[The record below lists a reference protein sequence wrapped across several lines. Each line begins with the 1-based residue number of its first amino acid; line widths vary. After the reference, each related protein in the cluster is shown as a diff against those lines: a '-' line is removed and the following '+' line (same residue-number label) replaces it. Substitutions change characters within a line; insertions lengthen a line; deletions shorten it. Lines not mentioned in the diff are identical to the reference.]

1 MENVPTLEIPSQ
13 PEGQLITMILGEVK
27 NEPIETMDT
36 QEIVMNPTTSNEAE
50 AEAENVKPEPIL
62 YCICKS
68 ANADKFMIA
77 CEKCDKWFHAN
88 CVNITKREANTI
100 EGYFCPPCIE
110 ANNELKIIY
119 KPKEQVIDKK
129 PDENEIRCGGGCIG
143 SNAKGCPHF
152 KCIQA
157 PILKQELEE
166 KQQKAKVGTEKKR
179 RGRKRKQLISDDS
192 DDEDYYVEV
201 KPKIDFKEV
210 RNKAIEEAHREHET
224 RKQKTVKRA
233 AKQRENHHRFNV
245 LVGVIY
251 LGPECIL
258 AAQKDS
264 KYCSEACGLRR
275 AEARLDLLPDRA
287 KKFWEAP
294 PLNYLRAVEQGK
306 KVEIQIEECIKE
318 SEKLVERMGRVQKWV
333 EVVKNIE
340 PVEDE
345 EEDEGDESEAVVT
358 YNCPVCALEY
368 TVKRFRNMSSVA
380 SSDWKNRVKSETMFR
395 WATGTHSICFA
406 IVMCAEHYKGELEN
420 EMKICGYPLAWGDL
434 TSSSTTFSEA
444 FSILMTLSAQ
454 WQTVFVNEREEN
466 VAHITDGCRTRSES
480 RNQDGGSILK
490 CVVGGSDL
498 NKITEQLADS
508 DHDKLVSSFDYVF
521 AENGVVGFHGKDQY
535 STKLIQDQ
543 MGEEKLQDL
552 INFVLEY
559 FSKLRLPHKRGN
571 FRGVSEG
578 HEKNSG
584 GDAGK
589 IDKHYAN
596 STKSRYDQFLTN
608 REEAVRTRKENIL
621 LPTIK
626 SIKSA
631 KHS

>member
-100 EGYFCPPCIE
+100 EAYFCPPCIE

-143 SNAKGCPHF
+143 CFKAENCSLCELSKRKGCPHF

-233 AKQRENHHRFNV
+233 AKAAREPSPVQCF
-245 LVGVIY
+245 
-251 LGPECIL
+251 GPECIL

-368 TVKRFRNMSSVA
+368 TVKAFPKHVERCFVRLEKQSEIGNNVQMGDRNPFNLFCDVYNKT
-380 SSDWKNRVKSETMFR
+380 SDTYCKRLR
-395 WATGTHSICFA
+395 
-406 IVMCAEHYKGELEN
+406 VMCAEHYKGELEN

-444 FSILMTLSAQ
+444 FSIFDDIERTMANGFCQRARRECGTHHRWLQNTLG
-454 WQTVFVNEREEN
+454 VLECERFN
-466 VAHITDGCRTRSES
+466 VLTHLDELCDRKRSIMGVL
-480 RNQDGGSILK
+480 NTMGDILTLLGGSSVEVHQPKAELPID
-490 CVVGGSDL
+490 GS
-498 NKITEQLADS
+498 
-508 DHDKLVSSFDYVF
+508 
-521 AENGVVGFHGKDQY
+521 
-535 STKLIQDQ
+535 
-543 MGEEKLQDL
+543 
-552 INFVLEY
+552 
-559 FSKLRLPHKRGN
+559 
-571 FRGVSEG
+571 
-578 HEKNSG
+578 SG
-584 GDAGK
+584 
-589 IDKHYAN
+589 
-596 STKSRYDQFLTN
+596 
-608 REEAVRTRKENIL
+608 
-621 LPTIK
+621 
-626 SIKSA
+626 
-631 KHS
+631 